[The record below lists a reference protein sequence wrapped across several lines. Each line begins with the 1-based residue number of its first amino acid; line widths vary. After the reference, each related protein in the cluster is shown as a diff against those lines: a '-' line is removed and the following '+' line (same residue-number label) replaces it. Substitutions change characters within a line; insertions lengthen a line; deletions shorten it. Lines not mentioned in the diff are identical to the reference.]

1 MVRLR
6 TEREINL
13 IAESAQ
19 IVGDTLDMLS
29 GKVKPGI
36 TLMELD
42 TLAEKFIRSQD
53 AVPAF
58 KGYMGFP
65 ATLCIS
71 VDDEV
76 VHGIPSDKVLNDGQ
90 IVGIDC
96 GAVKN
101 GYYGDSARTFA
112 VGNISDEDK
121 NLIDTTQKAL
131 YHGIEK
137 AVPGNYVSDI
147 GHAIQAYV
155 EPKGYS
161 IVRELVG
168 HGIGT
173 NLHEDPQVPN
183 YGDPGMGVEL
193 KEGMCLAIEPMIN
206 IGDKE
211 VYTLDDGW
219 TVKTKDGYNSA
230 HFEHTIA
237 ILKNGPKV
245 LSGSR
250 LNGLRE
256 TYNN

>member
-29 GKVKPGI
+29 EKVKPGI

-112 VGNISDEDK
+112 VGNISDVDK
-121 NLIDTTQKAL
+121 DLIDTTQKAL

-250 LNGLRE
+250 LNG
-256 TYNN
+256 

>member
-1 MVRLR
+1 MVRVR
-6 TEREINL
+6 SNREIEH
-13 IAESAQ
+13 ISESAQ
-19 IVGDTLDMLS
+19 IVADTLDMLTEKVES
-29 GKVKPGI
+29 GI
-36 TLMELD
+36 SLMELD
-42 TLAEKFIRSQD
+42 TLAEEFIRSRD
-53 AVPAF
+53 AIPAF

-76 VHGIPSDKVLNDGQ
+76 VHGIPSNKILNNGQ

-101 GYYGDSARTFA
+101 GYYGDSARTFP
-112 VGNISDEDK
+112 VGDISDQDK
-121 NLIDTTQKAL
+121 KLIEITQEAL
-131 YHGIEK
+131 YLGIDE

-147 GHAIQAYV
+147 GHAIQKFV

-183 YGDPGMGVEL
+183 YGDPGMGVKL

-206 IGDKE
+206 RGGKE

-219 TVKTKDGYNSA
+219 TIKTKDGFNSA

-237 ILKNGPKV
+237 IRKDGPEV

-250 LNGLRE
+250 LNG
-256 TYNN
+256 

>member
-1 MVRLR
+1 MVRVR
-6 TEREINL
+6 TEREINF

-121 NLIDTTQKAL
+121 DLIDTTQKAL

-250 LNGLRE
+250 LNG
-256 TYNN
+256 

>member
-53 AVPAF
+53 AIPAF

-112 VGNISDEDK
+112 VGSISDEDK
-121 NLIDTTQKAL
+121 DLIDTTQKAL

-250 LNGLRE
+250 LNG
-256 TYNN
+256 

>member
-1 MVRLR
+1 MVSVRSN
-6 TEREINL
+6 REIEH
-13 IAESAQ
+13 ISESAQ
-19 IVGDTLDMLS
+19 IVADTLDMLTEKVES
-29 GKVKPGI
+29 GI
-36 TLMELD
+36 SLMELD
-42 TLAEKFIRSQD
+42 TLAEEFIRSRD
-53 AVPAF
+53 AIPAF

-76 VHGIPSDKVLNDGQ
+76 VHGIPSNKVLSNGQ
-90 IVGIDC
+90 IDGIDC

-101 GYYGDSARTFA
+101 GYYGDSARTFP
-112 VGNISDEDK
+112 VGDISDQDK
-121 NLIDTTQKAL
+121 KLIEITQEAL
-131 YHGIEK
+131 YLGINE

-147 GHAIQAYV
+147 GHAIQKFV

-183 YGDPGMGVEL
+183 YGDPGMGVKL

-206 IGDKE
+206 RGGKE

-219 TVKTKDGYNSA
+219 TIKTKDGFNSA

-237 ILKNGPKV
+237 IRKDGPEV

-250 LNGLRE
+250 LNG
-256 TYNN
+256 